1 MVSRS
6 AEGAE
11 GTPFEIVVEQ
21 GKIAEFA
28 RAVQAHDLAE
38 HHGADAVSP
47 PTFLTTQF
55 FWEERVDGANPW
67 SLVEMSQERGMHAE
81 QAYVFHGPPPQA
93 GERLVATSRVTRMW
107 DKESRSA
114 GTLTFV
120 EMVTEFRDAAGTLRA
135 TATLTGVETGKP
147 PEVA

>member
-55 FWEERVDGANPW
+55 FWEAAEEGSNPWERVA
-67 SLVEMSQERGMHAE
+67 MSQERG
-81 QAYVFHGPPPQA
+81 
-93 GERLVATSRVTRMW
+93 
-107 DKESRSA
+107 
-114 GTLTFV
+114 
-120 EMVTEFRDAAGTLRA
+120 
-135 TATLTGVETGKP
+135 
-147 PEVA
+147 